1 MNMKILQ
8 IGSLPPEVGGQ
19 TKGGLASHVWDLSRN
34 LAKRGHEVCVIADNL
49 PYKKI
54 PEVTEGVIIYGCHR
68 LSPKHILPLICEN
81 AKKILKLWGYID
93 KKDVGL
99 LIKSLFYKQVFN
111 YFKPDIIHV
120 HGQANRFPPAYYI
133 NDENIPIVVTIH
145 GISTMEYSFPDRWA
159 WFIKKTK
166 KNVELINNLIFVSK
180 FVESEFKQY
189 IGAFKGSSWVI
200 YNPIDTTKFY
210 PINKEEAR
218 VKLNLPLD
226 VPIILFVGSL
236 SKRKGEFTLL
246 GAVKMFK
253 EKEINLKVIIIGNG
267 PELNSVKHYIIKNE
281 LNNMVTILKSVSHSE
296 LLLYYNAADLFVMPS
311 LSEAFALAY
320 IEAMLCGVPAIG
332 TEGVANE
339 SIPSEDY
346 GFLVPSGNSKSLAVA
361 IEQGLKKRWNKGKI
375 IKYAQTFSWKKRIEE
390 FESVYKEILK
400 KHGGGLNG

>member
-1 MNMKILQ
+1 
-8 IGSLPPEVGGQ
+8 
-19 TKGGLASHVWDLSRN
+19 
-34 LAKRGHEVCVIADNL
+34 
-49 PYKKI
+49 
-54 PEVTEGVIIYGCHR
+54 
-68 LSPKHILPLICEN
+68 
-81 AKKILKLWGYID
+81 
-93 KKDVGL
+93 
-99 LIKSLFYKQVFN
+99 
-111 YFKPDIIHV
+111 
-120 HGQANRFPPAYYI
+120 
-133 NDENIPIVVTIH
+133 
-145 GISTMEYSFPDRWA
+145 
-159 WFIKKTK
+159 
-166 KNVELINNLIFVSK
+166 
-180 FVESEFKQY
+180 
-189 IGAFKGSSWVI
+189 
-200 YNPIDTTKFY
+200 
-210 PINKEEAR
+210 
-218 VKLNLPLD
+218 LD

-311 LSEAFALAY
+311 LSEAFALVY

-332 TEGVANE
+332 IEGVANE

>member
-236 SKRKGEFTLL
+236 IKRKGEYTLL
-246 GAVKMFK
+246 EATKILR
-253 EKEINLKVIIIGNG
+253 EKKVNLKVIIIGDG

-346 GFLVPSGNSKSLAVA
+346 GFLVPSGDAGSLALTIQKALSSDWDRYNIAAYAKSLAWHNN
-361 IEQGLKKRWNKGKI
+361 IYK
-375 IKYAQTFSWKKRIEE
+375 FEE
-390 FESVYKEILK
+390 VYKEMLS
-400 KHGGGLNG
+400 NA